1 MTNKTIQVLLLVIA
15 AVTLF
20 GGAFGVIA
28 VVARY
33 TGSIETKIEETGKDI
48 AEIKTTLDKIAPP
61 TVRHAAAPVP
71 APASAQEATTQGKA
85 AEQGRTA
92 EQGALPDSAESST
105 ADWHSR
111 YLADHCSLCP
121 SCCAKAAEGE
131 P

>member
-1 MTNKTIQVLLLVIA
+1 MTNKTIQVLLLIIA

-20 GGAFGVIA
+20 GGAFGTIA

-33 TGSIETKIEETGKDI
+33 TGSIETKVEQTGKDI
-48 AEIKTTLDKIAPP
+48 AEIKVTLDKIAPP
-61 TVRHAAAPVP
+61 TVRHAAAPAPVP
-71 APASAQEATTQGKA
+71 APAREATTQGEA
-85 AEQGRTA
+85 AEQGAA
-92 EQGALPDSAESST
+92 EQGTLPDSAESST

>member
-1 MTNKTIQVLLLVIA
+1 MTNKTIQVLLLIIA

-20 GGAFGVIA
+20 GGAFGTIA

-33 TGSIETKIEETGKDI
+33 TGSIETKVEQTGRDI

-61 TVRHAAAPVP
+61 TVRAAQASEATTGARVGQGAAAPEP
-71 APASAQEATTQGKA
+71 D
-85 AEQGRTA
+85 RA

-111 YLADHCSLCP
+111 YLADHCRLCP
-121 SCCAKAAEGE
+121 SCCARASEGE